1 MGGFCGV
8 ISKEDCVSDLFF
20 GTDYHSHL
28 GTHRGGLAVLDD
40 GRFLRSIHNIQ
51 NAPFRTKFDQDV
63 QHFKGRVG
71 LGVIS
76 DTDPQPLVME
86 SKLGI
91 YALVTVGI
99 VTNLDA
105 LKKELYEGVHAQLQ
119 YSTTS
124 GALGQTEL
132 VSALISSQDSFIAGL
147 KYVQERV
154 EGSMSILLVTSEGK
168 FYAMRDRYGRTP
180 VVVGRQEGATI
191 VVQESCALANLGY
204 EHERDLGPGEVV
216 EITAD
221 GIRTVVE
228 PGDQMAICS
237 FLWVYYGYPASTY
250 EGRNVEMARYRCGG
264 FLARRNPVEADS
276 VAGVPDSGISHA
288 LGYAHEAGLKYARP
302 FVKYTP
308 TWARSFMP
316 GDQRQRNRVASMKL
330 IPIPELIR
338 DKRLVFC
345 DDSIVRG
352 TQLGNQA
359 KRLYHYGAKEAH
371 MRIACPPLLYGCK
384 FLNFSRSRSVYDLIT
399 RRYIREQEGANEE
412 QNLEKYQ
419 NPDTPEYQGMVEYI
433 RKNLGLS
440 SLAFQRLDDLVAA
453 IGLPKNKI
461 CTYCFDGK
469 DPSLA
474 GMCPNC
480 PHKQA
485 AARRDGEGAVATQ
498 ADNEKQ
504 V

>member
-8 ISKEDCVSDLFF
+8 ISREDCVADLFF
-20 GTDYHSHL
+20 GIDYHSHL
-28 GTHRGGLAVLDD
+28 GTHRGGMAVLES
-40 GRFLRSIHNIQ
+40 GGKFLRAIHNIQ
-51 NAPFRTKFDQDV
+51 NAPFRTKFEADFARF
-63 QHFKGRVG
+63 HGNVG

-86 SKLGI
+86 SHLGV
-91 YALVTVGI
+91 YALVTVGL
-99 VTNLDA
+99 VANMES
-105 LKKELYEGVHAQLQ
+105 LKKELFDNRHAQLQ

-132 VSALISSQDSFIAGL
+132 VSAIIASQDTIVDGL
-147 KYVQERV
+147 KRVQELV
-154 EGSMSILLVTSEGK
+154 EGSLSLLLVTGDGT

-180 VVVGRQEGATI
+180 VIIGQREGSMIA
-191 VVQESCALANLGY
+191 VQESCALANLGY
-204 EHERDLGPGEVV
+204 DHLKDLGPGEVV
-216 EITAD
+216 VVTPD

-228 PGDQMAICS
+228 PGDAMAICS

-276 VAGVPDSGISHA
+276 VGGVPDSGTSHA
-288 LGYAHEAGLKYARP
+288 LGYAHEAGLKFARP

-316 GDQRQRNRVASMKL
+316 GDQRQRDRVASMKL
-330 IPIPELIR
+330 IPIPGLIKDR
-338 DKRLVFC
+338 RLVFC

-371 MRIACPPLLYGCK
+371 MRIACPPLLYGCR
-384 FLNFSRSRSVYDLIT
+384 FLNFSRSKSIYDLIT

-412 QNLEKYQ
+412 KNIEKYQ
-419 NPDTPEYQGMVEYI
+419 NPDSPEYKGMVEYI
-433 RKNLGLS
+433 RKNLGLT

-453 IGLPKNKI
+453 IGLPKEKI

-474 GMCPNC
+474 GTCPNC
-480 PHKQA
+480 PHKA
-485 AARRDGEGAVATQ
+485 AAAAQEA
-498 ADNEKQ
+498 
-504 V
+504 

>member
-20 GTDYHSHL
+20 GIDYHSHL
-28 GTHRGGLAVLDD
+28 GTHRGGVAVLGEN

-51 NAPFRTKFDQDV
+51 NAPFRTKFD
-63 QHFKGRVG
+63 HIFSNFRGHVG
-71 LGVIS
+71 IGVIS
-76 DTDPQPLVME
+76 DTDPQPLVMV
-86 SKLGI
+86 SHLGT
-91 YALVTVGI
+91 YALVTVGLI
-99 VTNLDA
+99 SNMDA
-105 LKKELYEGVHAQLQ
+105 LRQELFDKRHAQLQ

-124 GALGQTEL
+124 GMLGPTEL
-132 VSALISSQDSFIAGL
+132 VSALIASQDTIVDGL

-154 EGSMSILLVTSEGK
+154 EGSLSLLLVTADGT

-180 VVVGRQEGATI
+180 VILGRKEGAMI
-191 VVQESCALANLGY
+191 ALQESCAIANLGF
-204 EHERDLGPGEVV
+204 EHLRDIGPGEIVK
-216 EITAD
+216 ITAD
-221 GIRTVVE
+221 GAETVVE
-228 PGDQMAICS
+228 PGDAMAICS
-237 FLWVYYGYPASTY
+237 FLWVYYGFPASTY
-250 EGRNVEMARYRCGG
+250 EGRNVEMARYRCGSY
-264 FLARRNPVEADS
+264 LAQRAPVEADS
-276 VAGVPDSGISHA
+276 VGGVPDSGTSHA
-288 LGYAHEAGLKYARP
+288 LGYAHESGLKYARP

-316 GDQRQRNRVASMKL
+316 GDQRQRDRVAAMKL

-338 DKRLVFC
+338 GKRLIFC

-384 FLNFSRSRSVYDLIT
+384 FINFSRSKSVYDLIT
-399 RRYIREQEGANEE
+399 RRYIREQEGADEE
-412 QNLEKYQ
+412 KNIEKYQ
-419 NPDTPEYQGMVEYI
+419 NPDSPEYKGMVEYI
-433 RKNLGLS
+433 RQNLGLS

-474 GMCPNC
+474 GTCPDC
-480 PHKQA
+480 PCRKQA
-485 AARRDGEGAVATQ
+485 AES
-498 ADNEKQ
+498 K
-504 V
+504 

>member
-1 MGGFCGV
+1 M
-8 ISKEDCVSDLFF
+8 
-20 GTDYHSHL
+20 
-28 GTHRGGLAVLDD
+28 AVLEP
-40 GRFLRSIHNIQ
+40 GGKFLRAIHNIQ
-51 NAPFRTKFDQDV
+51 NAPFRTKFESD
-63 QHFKGRVG
+63 FTRFRGNVG

-86 SKLGI
+86 SHLGV
-91 YALVTVGI
+91 YALVTVGL
-99 VTNLDA
+99 VANMEA
-105 LKKELYEGVHAQLQ
+105 LKKELFDNRHAQLQ

-132 VSALISSQDSFIAGL
+132 VSAIIASQDTIVDGL
-147 KYVQERV
+147 KRVQELV
-154 EGSMSILLVTSEGK
+154 EGSLSLLLVTGDGT

-180 VVVGRQEGATI
+180 VIIGQREGSMIA
-191 VVQESCALANLGY
+191 VQESCALANLGY
-204 EHERDLGPGEVV
+204 DHLKDLGPGEVV
-216 EITAD
+216 EVKTD
-221 GIRTVVE
+221 GISTVVE
-228 PGDQMAICS
+228 PGDTMAICS

-276 VAGVPDSGISHA
+276 VGGVPDSGTSHA
-288 LGYAHEAGLKYARP
+288 LGYAHEAGLKFARP

-316 GDQRQRNRVASMKL
+316 GDQRQRDRVASMKL
-330 IPIPELIR
+330 IPIPGLIKDR
-338 DKRLVFC
+338 RLVFC

-371 MRIACPPLLYGCK
+371 MRIACPPLLYGCR
-384 FLNFSRSRSVYDLIT
+384 FINFSRSKSIYDLIT

-412 QNLEKYQ
+412 KNIEKYQ
-419 NPDTPEYQGMVEYI
+419 NPDSPEYKGMVEYI
-433 RKNLGLS
+433 RKNLGLT

-453 IGLPKNKI
+453 IGLPKERI

-474 GMCPNC
+474 GTCPNC
-480 PHKQA
+480 PHKA
-485 AARRDGEGAVATQ
+485 AAAAQEA
-498 ADNEKQ
+498 
-504 V
+504 